1 MYLKTITNLIS
12 LNDII
17 LMFKEDKTI
26 LKDGFKFIDHLL
38 NCRIDGNWIT
48 SRNSFNDNVKIEYN
62 QNFVLSIDNNDIFI
76 TNFDLMD
83 NSDKFY
89 KFQDNHT
96 FKNLKNAIK
105 KFIKLSLKSGKCI

>member
-1 MYLKTITNLIS
+1 MEKMKINNNEIS

-26 LKDGFKFIDHLL
+26 LNDGFNFIDHLV
-38 NCRIDGNWIT
+38 NCRFDGFWLT
-48 SRNSFNDNVKIEYN
+48 SCNSYNKNIKVEYN
-62 QNFVLSIDNNDIFI
+62 QNFVLCIDQNDIFI

-89 KFQDNHT
+89 KFQDNNT
-96 FKNLKNAIK
+96 FKSLKAAIK
-105 KFIKLSLKSGKCI
+105 KFLLLIIKA